1 MSFGKPTVPS
11 VRSGGNV
18 NSAPSVSSASQSDQS
33 EHQDSHLLP
42 MDHGLTLSYI
52 DSLPLEKYF
61 IAVGE
66 SVGFT
71 NIIYGGRKGSWIVMH
86 LASKVILDN
95 LLTSNEFLMIGGNK
109 LPLRRLVD
117 HIALYLINVPTHVPN
132 PVLEEE
138 LKKHVRI
145 ISPLTFLKQGMRDDR
160 LRHIVSYHR
169 HVSIPWKEKDRVPL
183 SINVIYGN
191 IEYKIF
197 LAFDSPRCFNCG
209 KDGHF
214 AKDCDSPSPSSG
226 LQKHLEDA
234 KSDSLS
240 PSPSDN
246 RAPVSEALLSSTRAS
261 PPSRSDV
268 PPSKLPVL
276 SSPSEVALPSH
287 DAVCETNKNP
297 NTVPKAPGA
306 KHLTLSFA
314 TKGYENGKEEYRVLK
329 RPHTSPSEPK
339 PTADKKLKVDL
350 DITHAEAQVLK
361 NELS

>member
-42 MDHGLTLSYI
+42 MDHGLTLPYI
-52 DSLPLEKYF
+52 DSLPLEKYISISKLPY

-183 SINVIYGN
+183 STNVIFGN

-214 AKDCDSPSPSSG
+214 AKDCDSPSPLSG

-234 KSDSLS
+234 RSDSLS

-246 RAPVSEALLSSTRAS
+246 RPPVSEALLSSIVLPPHLDLMCLLLSCLCS
-261 PPSRSDV
+261 PHPLR
-268 PPSKLPVL
+268 
-276 SSPSEVALPSH
+276 
-287 DAVCETNKNP
+287 
-297 NTVPKAPGA
+297 
-306 KHLTLSFA
+306 
-314 TKGYENGKEEYRVLK
+314 
-329 RPHTSPSEPK
+329 
-339 PTADKKLKVDL
+339 
-350 DITHAEAQVLK
+350 
-361 NELS
+361 

>member
-1 MSFGKPTVPS
+1 MVTPVLIFFGPLLEYFSNFGQSLIFIPSKLGCYFLSLSLYNMSFGKPTVPS
-11 VRSGGNV
+11 VSSGGNV

-42 MDHGLTLSYI
+42 MDHGLTLPYI

-61 IAVGE
+61 ITVGE

-71 NIIYGGRKGSWIVMH
+71 NIIYSGRKGSWIVMH

-169 HVSIPWKEKDRVPL
+169 HVSIPTLEREGSS
-183 SINVIYGN
+183 SIIN
-191 IEYKIF
+191 
-197 LAFDSPRCFNCG
+197 
-209 KDGHF
+209 
-214 AKDCDSPSPSSG
+214 
-226 LQKHLEDA
+226 
-234 KSDSLS
+234 
-240 PSPSDN
+240 
-246 RAPVSEALLSSTRAS
+246 
-261 PPSRSDV
+261 
-268 PPSKLPVL
+268 
-276 SSPSEVALPSH
+276 
-287 DAVCETNKNP
+287 
-297 NTVPKAPGA
+297 
-306 KHLTLSFA
+306 
-314 TKGYENGKEEYRVLK
+314 
-329 RPHTSPSEPK
+329 
-339 PTADKKLKVDL
+339 
-350 DITHAEAQVLK
+350 
-361 NELS
+361 